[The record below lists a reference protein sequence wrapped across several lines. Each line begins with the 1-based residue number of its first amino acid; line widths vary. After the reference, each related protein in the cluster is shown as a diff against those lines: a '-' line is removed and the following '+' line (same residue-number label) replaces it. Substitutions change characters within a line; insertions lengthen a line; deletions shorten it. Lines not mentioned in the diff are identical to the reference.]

1 MKTKYLLRL
10 IIGPIVC
17 VVCIVVGYASGRAV
31 EAQDKESLSTTRLF
45 TGDDNKS
52 HVEDV
57 SMDFGRSGSV
67 EVTEILF
74 NRLAPGVV
82 QSLHNAPR
90 RQYVVTLSGE
100 AEVELED
107 GSTISLRPG
116 GVLLAEDT
124 KGRGHI
130 TRTIGDEPWVS
141 MFIPLAAQ

>member
-1 MKTKYLLRL
+1 MQTKSIVKGLLL
-10 IIGPIVC
+10 C
-17 VVCIVVGYASGRAV
+17 VACVSVGYASGRAV
-31 EAQDKESLSTTRLF
+31 QAQDNETLSTMRLY
-45 TGDDNKS
+45 TGDDDKS
-52 HVEDV
+52 RVEEV